1 MADSKEIKT
10 QRDRFLAFA
19 FASAD
24 LFLEVAENEK
34 VVFALGAARSLTGI
48 EDRALLG
55 HQWLDVFAKPDRIAL
70 AGMYRK
76 AREGQRCGPIAV
88 TMDEKLGGGQR
99 AIVTGIRM
107 PGTGSFYLTI
117 GFTTALMQR
126 LADEIKEHAS
136 YELLDKDKFLYA
148 AKEALDIA
156 RSVGQELD
164 MTLLDIPDAEKIRK
178 RLGDDWWNTFS
189 ATIAAILG
197 ARSVDGH
204 SVAEIKDGRFSVIH
218 DKTVTTDALRAEIE
232 AAAKKADESGAGI
245 EIQGKTV
252 SSDLQSITERDAMKA
267 LIYTINEFERKGT
280 AMNIDTLN
288 SGFKAYVS
296 ANAQKIQQFKTM
308 ISQLSFTFNFQP
320 IVTLKGA
327 ALSHFEM
334 LVRFADEGS
343 TQEWIVFGEDL
354 GMAADLDIAVCE
366 RAINYLL
373 YKASNTRTKFSIN
386 LSGQSIQN
394 EQFFKTLMAKLM
406 MNKGLGQRVVFEI
419 TESSRITELAMVS
432 NFIETL
438 HKNGYEVCLDDF
450 GAGGMSFQ
458 YLQRLNVDYVKVDRQ
473 YTQNLLNSNR
483 DAVLLKNLAR
493 MCKELDI
500 RVIGERIEEEAQAQ
514 KLQELGI
521 EMGQGYYFGQ
531 PTVKPEYI
539 QPKTAT
545 TVSAG

>member
-1 MADSKEIKT
+1 
-10 QRDRFLAFA
+10 
-19 FASAD
+19 
-24 LFLEVAENEK
+24 
-34 VVFALGAARSLTGI
+34 
-48 EDRALLG
+48 
-55 HQWLDVFAKPDRIAL
+55 
-70 AGMYRK
+70 
-76 AREGQRCGPIAV
+76 
-88 TMDEKLGGGQR
+88 
-99 AIVTGIRM
+99 M
-107 PGTGSFYLTI
+107 PGNGSFYLTI

-126 LADEIKEHAS
+126 LADEIKEHAN

-164 MTLLDIPDAEKIRK
+164 MTLLDVPEAEKIRK
-178 RLGDDWWNTFS
+178 RLGEEWWDEFS
-189 ATIAAILG
+189 ATVAGILG
-197 ARSVDGH
+197 ARSVDGY
-204 SVAEIKDGRFSVIH
+204 SVAEINHGRFSIIH

-232 AAAKKADESGAGI
+232 AAAKKADASGDGF

-280 AMNIDTLN
+280 AMNIESLN

-320 IVTLKGA
+320 IVMLKEA
-327 ALSHFEM
+327 KLSHFEM

-343 TQEWIVFGEDL
+343 TQEWIVFGEDI

-366 RAINYLL
+366 RAINYLI
-373 YKASNTRTKFSIN
+373 YKASNTRTKFAIN

-394 EQFFKTLMAKLM
+394 EQFFKTLMAKLT

-500 RVIGERIEEEAQAQ
+500 RVIGERIEAEAQAQ

-531 PTVKPEYI
+531 PALKPEYI
-539 QPKTAT
+539 QPTTA
-545 TVSAG
+545 SAVGAG

>member
-1 MADSKEIKT
+1 
-10 QRDRFLAFA
+10 
-19 FASAD
+19 
-24 LFLEVAENEK
+24 
-34 VVFALGAARSLTGI
+34 
-48 EDRALLG
+48 
-55 HQWLDVFAKPDRIAL
+55 
-70 AGMYRK
+70 
-76 AREGQRCGPIAV
+76 
-88 TMDEKLGGGQR
+88 
-99 AIVTGIRM
+99 
-107 PGTGSFYLTI
+107 
-117 GFTTALMQR
+117 
-126 LADEIKEHAS
+126 
-136 YELLDKDKFLYA
+136 
-148 AKEALDIA
+148 
-156 RSVGQELD
+156 
-164 MTLLDIPDAEKIRK
+164 
-178 RLGDDWWNTFS
+178 
-189 ATIAAILG
+189 
-197 ARSVDGH
+197 
-204 SVAEIKDGRFSVIH
+204 
-218 DKTVTTDALRAEIE
+218 
-232 AAAKKADESGAGI
+232 
-245 EIQGKTV
+245 
-252 SSDLQSITERDAMKA
+252 
-267 LIYTINEFERKGT
+267 
-280 AMNIDTLN
+280 
-288 SGFKAYVS
+288 
-296 ANAQKIQQFKTM
+296 
-308 ISQLSFTFNFQP
+308 
-320 IVTLKGA
+320 
-327 ALSHFEM
+327 
-334 LVRFADEGS
+334 
-343 TQEWIVFGEDL
+343 
-354 GMAADLDIAVCE
+354 MAADLDIAVCE

-531 PTVKPEYI
+531 PTVKPEYV